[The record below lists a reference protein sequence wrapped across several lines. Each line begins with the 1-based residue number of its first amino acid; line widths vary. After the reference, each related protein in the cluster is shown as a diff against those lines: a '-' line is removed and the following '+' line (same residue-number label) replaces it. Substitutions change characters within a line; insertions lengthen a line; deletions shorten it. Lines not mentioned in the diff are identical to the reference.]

1 MGGAALPLDWSTV
14 SEVSANVQLQQ
25 CIPPFLFPLFLPPSF
40 PPRVPAYPVE
50 EEEGGEVGCLVGV
63 QHVQELGTED
73 GVRGCE
79 PATREDT
86 ELEEL
91 RDGTV
96 LGHL

>member
-1 MGGAALPLDWSTV
+1 M
-14 SEVSANVQLQQ
+14 
-25 CIPPFLFPLFLPPSF
+25 
-40 PPRVPAYPVE
+40 
-50 EEEGGEVGCLVGV
+50 GV

-73 GVRGCE
+73 GVGGRE
-79 PATREDT
+79 PAAREDT